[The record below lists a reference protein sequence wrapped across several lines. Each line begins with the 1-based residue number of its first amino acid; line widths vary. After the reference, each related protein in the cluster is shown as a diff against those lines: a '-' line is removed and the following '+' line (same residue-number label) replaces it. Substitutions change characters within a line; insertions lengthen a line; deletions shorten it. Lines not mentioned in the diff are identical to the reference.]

1 MVKLAAFLEASG
13 CFADGHSRAW
23 TGKFLLSGAMRAP
36 PYTHPRS
43 CDSEILPIQQART
56 SKAQTGAF
64 RSCESAQQQGVDG
77 KADGLRLFPALRSQ
91 SSHG

>member
-1 MVKLAAFLEASG
+1 MVKLAAFLEVSG
-13 CFADGHSRAW
+13 CCADGRSRAW

-36 PYTHPRS
+36 PYTPPPRS

-64 RSCESAQQQGVDG
+64 RSCEC
-77 KADGLRLFPALRSQ
+77 PAA
-91 SSHG
+91 GCGWEG